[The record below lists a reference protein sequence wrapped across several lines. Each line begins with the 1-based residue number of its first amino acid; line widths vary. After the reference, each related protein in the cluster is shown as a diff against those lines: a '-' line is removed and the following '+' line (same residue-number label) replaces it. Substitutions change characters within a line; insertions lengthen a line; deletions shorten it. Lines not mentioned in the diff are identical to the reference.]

1 MVRRIGSLIIS
12 VSFLTVGLAA
22 LAAAQ
27 SAPCF
32 VPGQYR
38 SRDSV
43 AEQNYQQG
51 EAAYERKNYAVAVR
65 YLTAAE
71 QRGHPR
77 AQSLLGI
84 MYRDGEGVR
93 VNDEL
98 AFRLTEQA
106 AGQGHRGSLLF
117 MGFYYSYGPIVKIDM
132 GRANQYLAV
141 AARCGDPYAMAE
153 LGFNYEF
160 GLGVPRSRQT
170 ALSWLNLAAPN
181 WGEAQWAVEWLRRP
195 ATPHFQNVDQL
206 SQYINQQVAKYHA
219 SRLPPAN
226 AKSQNC
232 YFQPQTCALS
242 QQPDWYKQQQQ
253 KQK

>member
-1 MVRRIGSLIIS
+1 MVRRIGSLIFS
-12 VSFLTVGLAA
+12 VSFLIVGLAA

-98 AFRLTEQA
+98 AFRLTEKA

-117 MGFYYSYGPIVKIDM
+117 MGLYYSYGPIVQIDM
-132 GRANQYLAV
+132 RRANQYLTV
-141 AARCGDPYAMAE
+141 AARCGDVYAQTA
-153 LGFNYEF
+153 LGMNYEF
-160 GLGVPRSRQT
+160 GLGVLRNRQT
-170 ALSWLNLAAPN
+170 ALSWLKLAAPN
-181 WGEAQWAVEWLRRP
+181 WGQAQWIAEWLRRP
-195 ATPHFQNVDQL
+195 ATPHFQNADQL
-206 SQYINQQVAKYHA
+206 DRYINQQVAKYHA
-219 SRLPPAN
+219 GRLPPP
-226 AKSQNC
+226 KTKTQSDC
-232 YFQPQTCALS
+232 YHQPRHCDPW
-242 QQPDWYKQQQQ
+242 QQPDWYKRQQQS
-253 KQK
+253 K